1 MRKTTVIARYLL
13 IFALAVF
20 CFFAVFSAFSS
31 PTADAVLPQNYVD
44 QVKNNDAPF
53 SDDWQS
59 SQDYLN
65 LDAVKAVVAE
75 WIANKSNNLAAL
87 ERDPITIAVID
98 SGVNFGHEIFVGE
111 YDENGVPVVLN
122 EGIGE
127 YDVFLRDGS
136 GAIIGK
142 NTVSAIGYVSTSIMD
157 DAPDMHGTH
166 VCGIIATLIHE
177 LDLEKYIKI
186 MPIKASFPNNNGS
199 SFRLSDLTA
208 AINFALDNGADVV
221 NMSLVGDG
229 LGYSSM
235 VSHAHAQRAVF
246 VAAAGNGRMISGTR
260 TGYDSASKKFYPAAS
275 SNVIGVMNYIYTA
288 SGEPE
293 LAESSNYGDSYD
305 ICAPGSLIWSANG
318 STNNSY
324 KRLSGTSMASP
335 IVAFAAGLLELKYRA
350 FDATYSK
357 TRITQ
362 GLMHC
367 WSDTIIKNAYTL
379 KALDLLKVAQYE
391 VVKLSIST
399 DIPTTQTLDEVGE
412 ITLTVSGV
420 TADSDIAKLVWYKTE
435 NDVTTQL
442 ATGVASIKYKPV
454 NSVGICTIVVACVDG
469 DGVTIGSDSID
480 VIVDYAAITPENTS
494 ITVSNGSDNGVVNLN
509 KGESTVF
516 SFNLPQNASPNTVV
530 MWYINGDYVYSGSEF
545 SYDFANEG
553 LYEVHAKVNGE
564 FVGDLIIVTVID
576 EFFTPM
582 VISSITISCLL
593 VCAAIV
599 VVIILATRHNKAKH
613 DAQKQ

>member
-1 MRKTTVIARYLL
+1 MRKITVTARYIL
-13 IFALAVF
+13 IVALAVF
-20 CFFAVFSAFSS
+20 CFFAVFSSFSS
-31 PTADAVLPQNYVD
+31 QTADAVLPQNYVD
-44 QVKNNDAPF
+44 QVKNNDSPF

-65 LDAVKAVVAE
+65 LEAVKANVAE
-75 WIANKSNNLAAL
+75 WIANKSDNLAAL

-111 YDENGVPVVLN
+111 YDEYGIPVELGD
-122 EGIGE
+122 GIGK
-127 YDVFLRDGS
+127 YDVFLRDGN
-136 GAIIGK
+136 GAIVGK
-142 NTVSAIGYVSTSIMD
+142 NTVSAIGYISTSIMD

-186 MPIKASFPNNNGS
+186 MPIKASFPNSNGS
-199 SFRLSDLTA
+199 SFRLIDLTA

-229 LGYSSM
+229 SGYSSI

-246 VAAAGNGRMISGTR
+246 VAAAGNGRMVSGTR

-288 SGEPE
+288 SGKPE

-350 FDATYSK
+350 FDATYTK
-357 TRITQ
+357 TRIMQ
-362 GLMHC
+362 GLVNC
-367 WSDTIIKNAYTL
+367 WSDTIKKNSYKL
-379 KALDLLKVAQYE
+379 NALDLLKVAKYE

-399 DIPTTQTLDEVGE
+399 DVPAAQTLDEVQE

-420 TADSDIAKLVWYKTE
+420 TDDSDIAKLVWYKTE
-435 NDVTTQL
+435 NDVTTQI
-442 ATGVASIKYKPV
+442 ARGVVSINFMPV
-454 NSVGICTIVVACVDG
+454 NSVGICTIDVVCVDS
-469 DGVTIGSDSID
+469 DGVTIGSDRID
-480 VIVDYAAITPENTS
+480 VTVDYAAITRDNTS
-494 ITVSNGSDNGVVNLN
+494 ITVSNGSENGVVNLK
-509 KGESTVF
+509 KGKSTAF
-516 SFNLPQNASPNTVV
+516 TFNLPQNASPHTVV
-530 MWYINGDYVYSGSEF
+530 MWYINGDYVSSGSIL
-545 SYDFANEG
+545 SYNFADEG

-576 EFFTPM
+576 EFFTPA
-582 VISSITISCLL
+582 VIASITISGIL
-593 VCAAIV
+593 VCAAIA
-599 VVIILATRHNKAKH
+599 VVIILMTRHNKAKH
-613 DAQKQ
+613 EAPKQ